1 MAAGTGVLAVE
12 GGVLML
18 FGKKPVEQ
26 PSAPTPVVALTGQ
39 QYLLGMFVL
48 AAAVIA
54 ACTTAW
60 TGLSAF
66 PA

>member
-1 MAAGTGVLAVE
+1 
-12 GGVLML
+12 ML